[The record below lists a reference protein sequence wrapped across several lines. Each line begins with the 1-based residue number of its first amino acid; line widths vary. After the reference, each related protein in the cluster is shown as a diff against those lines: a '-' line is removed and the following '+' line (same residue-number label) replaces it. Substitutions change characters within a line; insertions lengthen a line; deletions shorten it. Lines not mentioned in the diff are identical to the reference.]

1 MRGDDTRVIT
11 AAVSARF
18 DTSALWSAHAAGA
31 EGWHD
36 VNRQTRDL
44 PERIAE
50 LAGSA
55 LSSAADPEPAGTGCV
70 LGSVFGTGHV
80 AESIRQRL
88 DAGARRSLDP
98 ASFLYFTA
106 HGVTATVC
114 LRHGLRG
121 HCATLLGPASGLQA
135 MATALRR
142 IRLDADLPMLCG
154 GYEVL
159 SPSAAEAL
167 GCASTPA
174 GAAAFLVLESARRA
188 RARGARVLG
197 TVRDLKVVAREPSRP
212 WVDPLASAPLAELA
226 EALRCLG
233 AGPPAV
239 VVHAEG
245 GRHTYTCTVERE
257 G

>member
-1 MRGDDTRVIT
+1 MRGEDTRVIT
-11 AAVSARF
+11 AAVAGRF
-18 DTSALWSAHAAGA
+18 DTTALWSAHAAGA
-31 EGWHD
+31 AGWCD

-70 LGSVFGTGHV
+70 LGSMFGTGHV

-88 DAGARRSLDP
+88 DSGAHRSLDP
-98 ASFLYFTA
+98 ASFLYFNA

-121 HCATLLGPASGLQA
+121 YCATLLGPASGLQA

-159 SPSAAEAL
+159 SPAAAEAL
-167 GCASTPA
+167 GCPSTPA
-174 GAAAFLVLESARRA
+174 GTAAFLVLESARAA

-197 TVRDLKVVAREPSRP
+197 TVRELKVLAREASRP
-212 WVDPLASAPLAELA
+212 RADPQATAPLAELA
-226 EALRCLG
+226 EALRCLH
-233 AGPPAV
+233 AGPPV
-239 VVHAEG
+239 VVRAEG
-245 GRHTYTCTVERE
+245 GRHTYTCTVERA